1 MRVIHYYED
10 REINAFVKS
19 YGQARMAKK
28 AEVSPSYLSQALAGK
43 YAIPEDVYQRI
54 KEVLKSG

>member
-1 MRVIHYYED
+1 MRVLNYYED
-10 REINAFVKS
+10 REINTFIKI

-28 AEVSPSYLSQALAGK
+28 AGVSPSYLSQALKGK

-54 KEVLKSG
+54 KEVLKGG